1 MELYSKSEKEYIKNK
16 IDKSLIKIVNI
27 VDQFYRRRIAC
38 SPFLKCVDVCDIALA
53 TK

>member
-1 MELYSKSEKEYIKNK
+1 MKDK
-16 IDKSLIKIVNI
+16 IDKNSIKNANI
-27 VDQFYRRRIAC
+27 VDRFYRRRIAC